1 MTSHEERLLTVA
13 VFGLGYVG
21 TVTAAGL
28 AASGHRVVGVDV
40 DGRKVDQVRQGLSP
54 VVERGV
60 EELLT
65 ASVAAGRLT
74 ATTDPVVALAGAD
87 VSLLCVGT
95 PSGAHGETDLTY
107 VRRAAEDIR
116 AAMDLVPPPGSGHH
130 SVVVRSTVPPGTVG
144 TVVAP
149 HFQGSLPA
157 GWSVGTA
164 MVPEFLREG
173 TGIDDFYD
181 PPFVVVGTEDPRTR
195 EAMADLFAFLD
206 RPVRAVGVG
215 TAEGLKYAC
224 NAFHAAK
231 ISFTNELGR
240 VLAPRGVDVR
250 EVMSVFC
257 EDTKLNLSP
266 AYLRPGFAYGGS
278 CLPKDLRS
286 LQHLA
291 REVGLDL
298 PLLAGTEQT
307 NELVI
312 RQVVDWVI
320 AQDRRRVAL
329 LGLSFK
335 SDTDDLRE
343 SPNVELAERLIGKGF
358 DLVVYDPIINPDRLV
373 GANRAHVQSKLPHL
387 DRLLTCTPEA
397 ALDGAGVA
405 IVAHSDASV
414 ARAVVKARPDAVMDL
429 DGRLGADVEA
439 LPGYVG
445 ISW

>member
-1 MTSHEERLLTVA
+1 MTSQDSPSLTVA

-40 DGRKVDQVRQGLSP
+40 DPHKVDQIRSGLSP

-60 EELLT
+60 EEMLT
-65 ASVAAGRLT
+65 KAVTRGLLT
-74 ATTDPVVALAGAD
+74 ATTDPVAAMEGAD

-95 PSGAHGETDLTY
+95 PSGGHGETDLTY
-107 VRRAAEDIR
+107 VRRAVDDVR
-116 AAMDLVPPPGSGHH
+116 AAMEVATPPAAGHH
-130 SVVVRSTVPPGTVG
+130 SVVVRSTVPPGTVRE
-144 TVVAP
+144 VVAP
-149 HFQGSLPA
+149 RFAGPLPR

-173 TGIDDFYD
+173 TGVDDFYD
-181 PPFVVVGTEDPRTR
+181 PPFVVVGSENTATLS
-195 EAMADLFAFLD
+195 AMVDLFAFLD
-206 RPVRAVGVG
+206 QPVRPVSVG

-224 NAFHAAK
+224 NAFHATK
-231 ISFTNELGR
+231 ISFANEMGR
-240 VLAPRGVDVR
+240 VLAPHGVDVR
-250 EVMSVFC
+250 EVMEVFC
-257 EDTKLNLSP
+257 EDRKLNLSS

-291 REVGLDL
+291 RHEGRDV
-298 PLLAGTEQT
+298 PLLLGTEQT

-320 AQDRRRVAL
+320 TRDCRRVAL

-358 DLVVYDPIINPDRLV
+358 DLMVYDPIINPDRLV
-373 GANRAHVQSKLPHL
+373 GANRRHVQARLPHL
-387 DRLLTCTPEA
+387 DRLLACTPAA
-397 ALDGAGVA
+397 ALDGAEIVL
-405 IVAHSDASV
+405 VAHSDPELVTALV
-414 ARAVVKARPDAVMDL
+414 AANPRAVLDL
-429 DGRLGADVEA
+429 NGRLGPEVEA
-439 LPGYVG
+439 LPGYEGVA
-445 ISW
+445 W

>member
-1 MTSHEERLLTVA
+1 MTAHEGRSLTVA

-28 AASGHRVVGVDV
+28 AASGHRIVGVDV
-40 DGRKVDQVRQGLSP
+40 DQGKVDRIGKGLSP
-54 VVERGV
+54 VVEHGV
-60 EELLT
+60 EELLS
-65 ASVAAGRLT
+65 AAVAAGRLT

-95 PSGAHGETDLTY
+95 PSASHGETDLTY
-107 VRRAAEDIR
+107 VRRAAADIR
-116 AAMDLVPPPGSGHH
+116 AAMELAPPPASGHH
-130 SVVVRSTVPPGTVG
+130 SVVVRSTVPPGTVRE
-144 TVVAP
+144 VVEP
-149 HFQGSLPA
+149 HFEGRLPA

-173 TGIDDFYD
+173 TGVDDFYD
-181 PPFVVVGTEDPRTR
+181 PPFVVVGTDDLFTR
-195 EAMADLFAFLD
+195 ETMADLFAFLE
-206 RPVRAVGVG
+206 RPVRTVAVGS
-215 TAEGLKYAC
+215 AEGLKYAC

-231 ISFTNELGR
+231 ISFTNEMGR
-240 VLAPRGVDVR
+240 VLAPHGVDVR

-257 EDTKLNLSP
+257 EDRKLNLSP

-291 REVGLDL
+291 RQAGLDL

-320 AQDRRRVAL
+320 AQDCRRVAL

-358 DLVVYDPIINPDRLV
+358 DLTVYDPIINPDRLV
-373 GANRAHVQSKLPHL
+373 GANRAHVQSRLPHL
-387 DRLLTCTPEA
+387 DRLLSCTPEA
-397 ALDGAGVA
+397 ALDGAEVV
-405 IVAHSDASV
+405 IVAHRDPYVTEVIVRARP
-414 ARAVVKARPDAVMDL
+414 RAVIDL
-429 DGRLGADVEA
+429 DGRLGDEVEG

-445 ISW
+445 IAW